1 MITKEEIT
9 TISDIDVH
17 TVRKEI
23 KNIHLG
29 VYPPNGRV
37 RVAAPLKT
45 TDEKI
50 KLIVLSKMA
59 WIKRHQAEFQKQERQ
74 TKREYVSG
82 ESHYFMG
89 KRYLLNVSYAN
100 TKPKISIKRKTRI
113 DMVIRP
119 ETTPEKREKLM
130 NEFYRSALK
139 KQIPTL
145 LEKWEKITGIKVNE
159 FRIKKMK
166 TKWGSCTPEHKR
178 IWINLEL
185 AKKPLHCLEYVP
197 VHEMIH
203 IIEKNHTEKFRSLL
217 NKFMPNWL
225 QYKEELKRG
234 KLGYFT
240 WDYTIT

>member
-1 MITKEEIT
+1 MITKEET
-9 TISDIDVH
+9 TKISDINVH
-17 TVRKEI
+17 TVRKDI

-59 WIKRHQAEFQKQERQ
+59 WIKRQQTEFQKQERE

-89 KRYLLNVSYAN
+89 KRYLLNVIYTN
-100 TKPKISIKRKTRI
+100 TKPKISIRNTHI

-119 ETTPEKREKLM
+119 KTNNKKREKLM
-130 NEFYRSALK
+130 NEFYRSTLK
-139 KQIPTL
+139 KQIPPL
-145 LEKWEKITGIKVNE
+145 LEKWEKITGIKVE
-159 FRIKKMK
+159 EYRVKKMK

-185 AKKPLHCLEYVP
+185 AKKPIHCLEYIL
-197 VHEMIH
+197 VHEMVH
-203 IIEKNHTEKFRSLL
+203 IIEKKHTEKFRSLMES
-217 NKFMPNWL
+217 FMPKWT
-225 QYKEELKRG
+225 QYKEELKKG
-234 KLGYFT
+234 KLGHFT
-240 WDYTIT
+240 WNYTVK